1 MTGTIPAYAAGTLY
15 RTGPGS
21 YQVETHKGN
30 TFSTSHWFD
39 GFTQVHRFQIIV
51 PPESPSAV
59 RVLYNSKTNVDA
71 LIEQI
76 RRTGDLNGFCFGQ
89 KRDPCESYFKKMT
102 SLFVPA
108 VTSLLGLDSKDESL
122 SNTGVTVSPNFP
134 GLESSRPTDTLQ
146 TPQLKS
152 LWLKSDTKTLKEID
166 PETLEPIGIADQKKL
181 HPSLSGPLAA
191 AHAKTDPVT
200 GDVFNYNLN
209 FGRAVV
215 YRVFCVSASTG
226 KTSIL
231 AKITDA
237 EAAYVH
243 SLFLTE
249 NHVILCV
256 WNSHIAAGGL
266 KMLYTRNLL
275 DAISPLDPN
284 ARPKWYVIDRRH
296 DKGVIAT
303 YNSDAFFCFHTVNA
317 WEERSNDQDGKTDI
331 IADMTIYDNLDIVKR
346 FYYENM
352 KGTSPGSRDY
362 IGVKGDS
369 SRPRLTRW
377 RLPDVLAS
385 DPASR
390 EAICEWEAPK
400 TYSPELPT
408 VNPKT
413 ITAPHRYVYGVTDS
427 GQSTFFDSL
436 VRVDM
441 ESRREMIWR
450 EHGQT
455 PGEAIFVP
463 DPQGKDELD
472 GVLLSVVL
480 DGNAGRSYLLCLD
493 PKTMKE
499 MGRASLE
506 KAVGFGFHGNHLP
519 TKGAMV
525 TAY

>member
-1 MTGTIPAYAAGTLY
+1 
-15 RTGPGS
+15 
-21 YQVETHKGN
+21 
-30 TFSTSHWFD
+30 
-39 GFTQVHRFQIIV
+39 
-51 PPESPSAV
+51 
-59 RVLYNSKTNVDA
+59 VDA
-71 LIEQI
+71 FIEQI

-108 VTSLLGLDSKDESL
+108 VTSLLGMDSKDKSL
-122 SNTGVTVSPNFP
+122 PNTGVTVSPNFP
-134 GLESSRPTDTLQ
+134 GLKSSRPKDQRRNPELR
-146 TPQLKS
+146 S
-152 LWLKSDTKTLKEID
+152 LWLKSDNEVLKEID
-166 PETLEPIGIADQKKL
+166 PETLESIGVAGQKDL

-209 FGRAVV
+209 FGNKVA

-226 KTSIL
+226 KTTIL

-237 EAAYVH
+237 EAAYIH

-249 NHVILCV
+249 NYVILCV
-256 WNSHIAAGGL
+256 WNSHIAAGGM

-284 ARPKWYVIDRRH
+284 VRPKWYVIDRKN
-296 DKGVIAT
+296 DMGVVAT
-303 YNSDAFFCFHTVNA
+303 YTSDAFFCFHTVNA
-317 WEERSNDQDGKTDI
+317 WEERPSGQDGRTDI
-331 IADMTIYDNLDIVKR
+331 VGDMTMYDNLDIIKR

-352 KGTSPGSRDY
+352 KGTAPGSRDY
-362 IGVKGDS
+362 IGTKGDT
-369 SRPRLTRW
+369 SRPRLARW
-377 RLPDVLAS
+377 RLRDVLAS
-385 DPASR
+385 NEAPR

-408 VNPKT
+408 CNPKT
-413 ITAPHRYVYGVTDS
+413 FTHPHRYVYGVTDS
-427 GQSTFFDSL
+427 GQSTFFDGL

-441 ESRREMIWR
+441 ERRQELIWR
-450 EHGQT
+450 EHAQT

-463 DPQGKDELD
+463 DPNGKGEFD

-480 DGNAGRSYLLCLD
+480 DGNRGKSYLLCLD

-519 TKGAMV
+519 TKGEML